1 MMDSPLPSLI
11 ICFLY
16 VVFVKIGCS
25 IMKKR
30 KEPFQI
36 NNILVIYNFAM
47 VALSGY
53 LFYEVNLFSWIKFYQ
68 FKYLN

>member
-1 MMDSPLPSLI
+1 
-11 ICFLY
+11 
-16 VVFVKIGCS
+16 
-25 IMKKR
+25 MKKR

-53 LFYEVNLFSWIKFYQ
+53 LFYEVNLFF
-68 FKYLN
+68 